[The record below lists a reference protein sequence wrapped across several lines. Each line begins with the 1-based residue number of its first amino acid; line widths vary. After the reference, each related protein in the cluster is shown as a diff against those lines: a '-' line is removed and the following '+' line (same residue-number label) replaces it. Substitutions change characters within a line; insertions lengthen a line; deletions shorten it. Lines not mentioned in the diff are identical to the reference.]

1 MPNPPSRKGRDA
13 WCQMILETKVLEL
26 KKDCYEAG
34 HQKMEDCVAC
44 VKEEQYRAHVQFY
57 ISLNSDIEVEAL
69 FGDLLTLVVN
79 PENV

>member
-1 MPNPPSRKGRDA
+1 MSEACQMPNPPSRKGRDA

-44 VKEEQYRAHVQFY
+44 VRR
-57 ISLNSDIEVEAL
+57 NSTEHMYNFTSA
-69 FGDLLTLVVN
+69 
-79 PENV
+79 